1 MLVIGPAQV
10 EVTASMKNRPS
21 HSQVAYAAIR
31 ERITSGELASG
42 AIVSEAAIAKELGL
56 SRTPV
61 GEALRRLSHE
71 GLVDQI
77 PRYGTVVR
85 TLSQQDLRE
94 LFEVRQALEGMAASK
109 AATQITAE
117 VLEELELLC
126 MAIDTEIASA
136 QSCGATELEGEALN
150 RFLAAD
156 MAFHMLII
164 SSARNR
170 RLSEILEQ
178 TRSISSMFYARRGVH
193 SLRRVIDA
201 NQWHRKILDALIA
214 KDPARASQLVISHI
228 EYSCEQSLQS
238 QHDGDAPVTLGTL
251 NLPPAM
257 RMALKAVTK

>member
-1 MLVIGPAQV
+1 
-10 EVTASMKNRPS
+10 MKNRPS

-31 ERITSGELASG
+31 ERITSGELSSG

-85 TLSQQDLRE
+85 SLSPRDLRE
-94 LFEVRQALEGMAASK
+94 LFEVRQALEGMAAAK
-109 AATQITAE
+109 AAQQITAE

-126 MAIDTEIASA
+126 VAIDAEITSA
-136 QSCGATELEGEALN
+136 QTCGANSLEGDALS

-170 RLSEILEQ
+170 RLGEILEQ

-193 SLRRVIDA
+193 SLSRVIDA
-201 NQWHRKILDALIA
+201 NRWHRKILDALIA
-214 KDPARASQLVISHI
+214 KDSAKASELVISHI
-228 EYSCEQSLQS
+228 QHSCEQSLQS
-238 QHDGDAPVTLGTL
+238 HADGEAPVTLGTL
-251 NLPPAM
+251 NLPPSM

>member
-1 MLVIGPAQV
+1 
-10 EVTASMKNRPS
+10 MKNRQS
-21 HSQVAYAAIR
+21 HSQLAYAAIR

-42 AIVSEAAIAKELGL
+42 AMVSEAAIAKELGL

-85 TLSQQDLRE
+85 SLSQEDLRE
-94 LFEVRQALEGMAASK
+94 LFEIRQALEGMAAAK
-109 AATQITAE
+109 AADRITAE

-126 MAIDTEIASA
+126 VAIDTEITSA
-136 QSCGATELEGEALN
+136 QSSGATALEGEALN

-170 RLSEILEQ
+170 RLGDILEQ

-193 SLRRVIDA
+193 SLQRVIDA
-201 NQWHRKILDALIA
+201 NDWHRKILAALVA
-214 KDPARASQLVISHI
+214 RDSARASELVINHI
-228 EYSCEQSLQS
+228 QHSCDQSLRS
-238 QHDGDAPVTLGTL
+238 EDNGDAPINLGTL
-251 NLPPAM
+251 NLPPSM